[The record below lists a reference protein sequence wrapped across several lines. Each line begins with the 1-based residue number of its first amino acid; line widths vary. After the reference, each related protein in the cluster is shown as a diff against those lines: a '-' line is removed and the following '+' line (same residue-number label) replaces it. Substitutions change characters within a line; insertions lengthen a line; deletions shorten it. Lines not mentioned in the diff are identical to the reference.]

1 MSEREARSGDFPLKG
16 KASVPPWTS
25 KLGADER
32 RVKYRPGTKPGP
44 RLRPRLN
51 NSGGTHRQIKNGDS
65 DISRR
70 RENFANFRGINQKY
84 FRWVSE

>member
-16 KASVPPWTS
+16 KASVPPRNS

-44 RLRPRLN
+44 DFGP
-51 NSGGTHRQIKNGDS
+51 
-65 DISRR
+65 
-70 RENFANFRGINQKY
+70 E
-84 FRWVSE
+84 